1 VTMADDDGG
10 EDYPVSMR
18 LLALVGLFMVG
29 AVAFILLDVAS
40 GGKLTG
46 PGCADCGDKDA

>member
-1 VTMADDDGG
+1 MADDTP

-40 GGKLTG
+40 NGKLTG
-46 PGCADCGDKDA
+46 CDGCGKEAAGA

>member
-1 VTMADDDGG
+1 MADETPD

-18 LLALVGLFMVG
+18 ILALVGLFIVG

-46 PGCADCGDKDA
+46 CDDCDKEIPDA